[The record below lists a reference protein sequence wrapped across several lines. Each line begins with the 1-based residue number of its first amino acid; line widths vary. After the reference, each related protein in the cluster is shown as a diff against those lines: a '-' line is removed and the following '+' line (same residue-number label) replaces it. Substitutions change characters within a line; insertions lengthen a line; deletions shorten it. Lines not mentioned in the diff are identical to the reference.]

1 MKLLAIDGNSILNRA
16 FYGIRP
22 LSNTQ
27 GVFTHAIFG
36 FMNIYLK
43 NISEVQPDAVAVAF
57 DLRTPTFR
65 HKAVET
71 YKANRKGMPEELAMQ
86 LPYVKQLLTLMGI
99 CVVTCEGYEADDVL
113 GTLAAA
119 CTAQNADCV
128 ILTGDRDSLQL
139 VDDHVTV
146 RLATN
151 KDTIPYTPDRFREE
165 YGFEPLSLIDLK
177 ALMGDSS
184 DNISGV
190 SGIGQKTA
198 SKLIQEWTTVE
209 NLYAHLDEAGLTKSV
224 YGKLQKGIDDAK
236 QSKWL
241 ATIVTDVPIETNIAK
256 YQPQPVQKENVRK
269 LLLELEMAK
278 LLDKLKLSDDATEVP
293 TETLDVHPIQSLTE
307 LPLTAEI
314 MQQWDG
320 ALPGALPACLFD
332 GKLLRI
338 IHPNMPGVVYLTEN
352 ETLWERMFQRNR
364 LTFHAK
370 LQYRFLLSRGI
381 APDCQLP
388 TAVDGEIAAYLL
400 NPTTTSYEIERLCV
414 TYHVPY
420 QKSLGENADLAALLE
435 LYLVM
440 ERLVEQQGMK
450 QLLEYEHQLT
460 VVLAAMEHTGVAI
473 DQKGVKQFGIYLSE
487 QIEEMQQ
494 MIYDEAGHEFNIG
507 SPKQLGDVLFGE
519 MQLPHGKKTKTG
531 FSTNAD
537 ILEKLRGQYAIV
549 DYVLKWRQYSKL
561 KSTYVEGLLKTVGE
575 DGRIHTVFK
584 QTETRTGRISSTEPN
599 LQNIPVRTELGRN
612 MRKFFVAREGCVLL
626 DADYSQIE
634 LRLLANLSGDKQMQ
648 EAFLSGADIH
658 AATAAQVFGMPP
670 EMVTPSMRSA
680 AKAVN
685 FGILYGM
692 GAFSL
697 SQDIHVSVQ
706 EANRYIQNYMAQF
719 PGVGAFMEKTV
730 EQAKIN
736 GYVTTY
742 FNRRRPVP
750 ELLASN
756 KMVQASGKRIAM
768 NTPIQ
773 GTAADVIKLAMIHVY
788 QRLLEDV
795 SDARLILQV
804 HDELIVEVPQAHA
817 VQAAKVLGEEMQN
830 VIENT
835 LSESSEDWKPF
846 PVPLTADVSMGESWY
861 DAKG

>member
-1 MKLLAIDGNSILNRA
+1 MKLLAIDGNSIINRA

-27 GVFTHAIFG
+27 GIFTHAIFG

-43 NISEVQPDAVAVAF
+43 NVAEVQPDAIAVAF
-57 DLRTPTFR
+57 DLHAPTFR

-86 LPYVKQLLTLMGI
+86 MPYLKRLLTLLGI
-99 CVVTCEGYEADDVL
+99 RIVTCEGYEADDIL
-113 GTLAAA
+113 GTLAAS

-139 VDDHVTV
+139 VSSHVTV
-146 RLATN
+146 RLVTN
-151 KDTIPYTPDRFREE
+151 KETIPYTPERFQAE
-165 YGFEPLSLIDLK
+165 YGFAPISLIDLK

-190 SGIGQKTA
+190 AGVGQKTA
-198 SKLIQEWTTVE
+198 SKLIQEWGTIE
-209 NLYAHLDEAGLTKSV
+209 KLYAHLEEAGLTKAV
-224 YGKLQKGIDDAK
+224 YTRLQVGAAAAK

-241 ATIVTDVPIETNIAK
+241 ATIVTDVPMEQAVS
-256 YQPQPVQKENVRK
+256 YYLPQPRQAEEARE

-278 LLDKLKLSDDATEVP
+278 LLDKLKLNGESAFNESVEEISVP
-293 TETLDVHPIQSLTE
+293 DVKPLTE
-307 LPLTAEI
+307 AELTADILKE
-314 MQQWDG
+314 WES
-320 ALPGALPACLFD
+320 AEAVPSCLFD
-332 GKLLRI
+332 GEMLSVL
-338 IHPNMPGVVYLTEN
+338 HPDKPGTVYLTQEP
-352 ETLWERMFQRNR
+352 EQIKLILQQKHI
-364 LTFHAK
+364 TFGAK
-370 LQYRFLLSRGI
+370 PQYHWLFDHDIEPNSKNPVGLD
-381 APDCQLP
+381 A
-388 TAVDGEIAAYLL
+388 EIAAYLL
-400 NPTTTSYEIERLCV
+400 NPTTTAYEIERLCV

-420 QKSLGENADLAALLE
+420 SKSVGAFADLAVLPAL
-435 LYLVM
+435 YTAM
-440 ERLVEQQGMK
+440 HQMVEQQGMLPLM
-450 QLLEYEHQLT
+450 QYEWQLT
-460 VVLAAMEHTGVAI
+460 VVLAAMEHIGVAV
-473 DQKGVKQFGIYLSE
+473 DKNGVTKFGVYLAE

-494 MIYDEAGHEFNIG
+494 LVYDEAGHPFNIG
-507 SPKQLGDVLFGE
+507 SPKQLGNVLFGE
-519 MQLPHGKKTKTG
+519 MELPHGKKTKTG

-537 ILEKLRGQYAIV
+537 ILEKLRGQYAVV

-561 KSTYVEGLLKTVGE
+561 KSTYVDGLLKTIGA

-599 LQNIPVRTELGRN
+599 MQNIPVRTELGRN
-612 MRKFFVAREGCVLL
+612 MRKFFVAQENHVLL

-634 LRLLANLSGDKQMQ
+634 LRLLANISGDKQMQ

-658 AATAAQVFGMPP
+658 AATAAQVFGMPL
-670 EMVTPSMRSA
+670 EMVSPEMRSA

-697 SQDIHVSVQ
+697 SQDIHVSVRQ
-706 EANRYIQNYMAQF
+706 ATQYIQNYMAQF
-719 PGVGAFMEKTV
+719 PSVGAFMEKTV
-730 EQAKIN
+730 ETAKIN

-742 FNRRRPVP
+742 FKRRRPVP

-756 KMVQASGKRIAM
+756 KMVQAAGKRIAM

-773 GTAADVIKLAMIHVY
+773 GTAADIIKLAMIHVY
-788 QRLLEDV
+788 ERLRKDV
-795 SDARLILQV
+795 PDARLILQV
-804 HDELIVEVPQAHA
+804 HDELIVEVPQIHA
-817 VQAAKVLGEEMQN
+817 LQAAKVLGEEMQD
-830 VIENT
+830 VILHS
-835 LSESSEDWKPF
+835 LSPEEQQKF

>member
-43 NISEVQPDAVAVAF
+43 NRDEVQPDAVAVAF
-57 DLRTPTFR
+57 DLRKPTFR
-65 HKAVET
+65 HKAVAT

-86 LPYVKQLLTLMGI
+86 LPYVKQLLTLLGI
-99 CVVTCEGYEADDVL
+99 PVITCEGYEADDIL

-119 CTAQNADCV
+119 CTAQDADCV

-139 VDDHVTV
+139 VSDHVTV
-146 RLATN
+146 RLTTN
-151 KDTIPYTPDRFREE
+151 KETIPYTPERFQEE
-165 YGFEPLSLIDLK
+165 YGFAPLSLIDLK

-190 SGIGQKTA
+190 AGVGQKTA
-198 SKLIQEWTTVE
+198 SKLIQAWGTVE

-224 YGKLQKGIDDAK
+224 YNKLTAGQDAAK
-236 QSKWL
+236 ESKWL
-241 ATIVTDVPIETNIAK
+241 ATIVTDVPIDMDVQH
-256 YQPQPVQKENVRK
+256 YLPQPVQTEEVRR

-278 LLDKLKLSDDATEVP
+278 LLEKLKLSGTDAPAAEAAEPQQPLTEQP
-293 TETLDVHPIQSLTE
+293 LTAALLDTWRADKTE
-307 LPLTAEI
+307 LPC
-314 MQQWDG
+314 
-320 ALPGALPACLFD
+320 CLFD
-332 GKLLRI
+332 GSRI
-338 IHPNMPGVVYLTEN
+338 CVYHAGTPEAVY
-352 ETLWERMFQRNR
+352 TSTDTALWEQLFQMPR
-364 LTFHAK
+364 LTFGAK
-370 LQYRFLLSRGI
+370 PQYRFLLAQGI
-381 APDCQLP
+381 TPDSGSPAAKDAEL
-388 TAVDGEIAAYLL
+388 AAYLL
-400 NPTTTSYEIERLCV
+400 NSTTSVYEVERLCV

-420 QKSLGENADLAALLE
+420 PRSAGEYADLAALPK
-435 LYLVM
+435 LYAAM
-440 ERLVEQQGMK
+440 KKLVEEQGMTR
-450 QLLEYEHQLT
+450 LLHFEQQLT
-460 VVLAAMEHTGVAI
+460 VVLAAMEHDGIAI
-473 DQKGVKQFGIYLSE
+473 DRHGVEDFGVYLSE

-494 MIYDEAGHEFNIG
+494 MVYDEAGHTFNIG
-507 SPKQLGDVLFGE
+507 SPKQLGEVLFGE

-531 FSTNAD
+531 YSTNAD
-537 ILEKLRGQYAIV
+537 ILEKLRGEYAIV
-549 DYVLKWRQYSKL
+549 DYVLKWRQYAKL
-561 KSTYVEGLLKTVGE
+561 KSTYVDGLLKTVGA
-575 DGRIHTVFK
+575 DGRIHTVYK

-634 LRLLANLSGDKQMQ
+634 LRLLANLSGDRQMQ

-658 AATAAQVFGMPP
+658 AATAAQVFGMPR
-670 EMVTPSMRSA
+670 EMVTPEMRSA

-697 SQDIHVSVQ
+697 SQDIHVSVRQ
-706 EANRYIQNYMAQF
+706 ANQYIQNYMAQF
-719 PGVGAFMEKTV
+719 PSVGAFMEKTV
-730 EQAKIN
+730 DTARIN

-742 FNRRRPVP
+742 FQRRRPVP

-756 KMVQASGKRIAM
+756 KMVQAAGKRIAM

-773 GTAADVIKLAMIHVY
+773 GTAADIIKLAMIKVFRALRD
-788 QRLLEDV
+788 QGLG
-795 SDARLILQV
+795 SRLILQV
-804 HDELIVEVPQAHA
+804 HDELIINTREEEKEQVEKLLTENMESAYELA
-817 VQAAKVLGEEMQN
+817 VKL
-830 VIENT
+830 
-835 LSESSEDWKPF
+835 K
-846 PVPLTADVSMGESWY
+846 ADLNEGESWY
-861 DAKG
+861 ELK